1 MPIAIRAG
9 GVTSCNY
16 LEIAIGWNISTCGS
30 MLVGKLGIPI
40 DPARRGEPIVVDD
53 GAIEQKIAVRS
64 RGIYSLN
71 YKTMADPITPAI
83 SDRICKHMNDDHAD
97 AVLTYAKVYGNSPT
111 AETAAMSAIDPLGM
125 DLTASVA
132 GETVSLRIPFDRE
145 LTDSED
151 AHQTL
156 IGMIKEARKM
166 AG

>member
-1 MPIAIRAG
+1 
-9 GVTSCNY
+9 
-16 LEIAIGWNISTCGS
+16 
-30 MLVGKLGIPI
+30 
-40 DPARRGEPIVVDD
+40 
-53 GAIEQKIAVRS
+53 
-64 RGIYSLN
+64 
-71 YKTMADPITPAI
+71 MADPITPAI
-83 SDRICKHMNDDHAD
+83 SDRICKHMNEDHAE
-97 AVLTYAKVYGNSPT
+97 AVLTYAKVYGKSPT

-125 DLTASVA
+125 DLTASVD